1 MLAKDTGSN
10 PVRTI
15 TKGDKKMAE
24 IKKDCPWMVDMY
36 GTSICRLNVLPCS
49 RVPKNL
55 CDQEGEDENDSKT
68 QEKQNT

>member
-1 MLAKDTGSN
+1 M
-10 PVRTI
+10 RTI

-55 CDQEGEDENDSKT
+55 CDQEEEVFDDSKT
-68 QEKQNT
+68 QEKSNA